1 MVGKSMRQRKTLRRL
16 RSKRHSRKVHRRR
29 THKLRGGIFGWSKAE
44 KAKKELEERQK
55 AYVAVKTGMRND
67 RADRQQAFVAKGV
80 AAQKSYNTRSY

>member
-55 AYVAVKTGMRND
+55 AYVAVKKGMRND
-67 RADRQQAFVAKGV
+67 RAA
-80 AAQKSYNTRSY
+80 